1 MALTYASAQGA
12 FALLRR
18 DPGQCLHSAGG
29 QSDRY
34 RYRRSDICEHGEF
47 VYNDSGER
55 CANRTD
61 QATMHDLAAEFVDV
75 VKTYRTPMH
84 RGRMIQALR
93 GVSLGIEPGEV
104 LALLGPNRAGKTTLL
119 KILLGLC
126 HPSGGRVFR
135 LGRPISQRSTLARV
149 GFMHENQ
156 AFPRYLTA
164 AGLLKFCGQLSLV
177 PASVLRARVP
187 ALLEKMGLTDRA
199 HEPIA
204 RFSKGMVQRL
214 ALAQALIAEPDLLV
228 LDEPME
234 GLDLIGRLLLHEIV
248 DEQRRAGKTV
258 LVVSHALGEVAQIC
272 DRLAV
277 LVGGSLAYLGA
288 LASLLRAVPRRDRKS
303 TRLNS

>member
-1 MALTYASAQGA
+1 MQTLT
-12 FALLRR
+12 
-18 DPGQCLHSAGG
+18 
-29 QSDRY
+29 
-34 RYRRSDICEHGEF
+34 
-47 VYNDSGER
+47 
-55 CANRTD
+55 
-61 QATMHDLAAEFVDV
+61 AEFVDV

-104 LALLGPNRAGKTTLL
+104 LALLGPKRAGKTTLL

-135 LGRPISQRSTLARV
+135 LARPISQRSTLARV

-177 PASVLRARVP
+177 PASILRARVP
-187 ALLEKMGLTDRA
+187 ALFEKMGLTDRA

-234 GLDLIGRLLLHEIV
+234 GLDLGARQLLQEIIE
-248 DEQRRAGKTV
+248 EQRYAGKAV
-258 LVVSHALGEVAQIC
+258 LVVSHALGEVAQVC

-277 LVGGSLAYLGA
+277 LVEGRLAYLGS
-288 LASLLRAVPRRDRKS
+288 LASLLRDPDTGGVRTLEAALGTVYRS
-303 TRLNS
+303 

>member
-1 MALTYASAQGA
+1 
-12 FALLRR
+12 
-18 DPGQCLHSAGG
+18 
-29 QSDRY
+29 
-34 RYRRSDICEHGEF
+34 
-47 VYNDSGER
+47 
-55 CANRTD
+55 
-61 QATMHDLAAEFVDV
+61 MHALAAEFVDV
-75 VKTYRTPMH
+75 VKTYRTPLH

-119 KILLGLC
+119 KVLLGLC

-149 GFMHENQ
+149 GYMHENQ

-164 AGLLKFCGQLSLV
+164 AALLGFCGQLSLV

-228 LDEPME
+228 FDEPME
-234 GLDLIGRLLLHEIV
+234 GLDLGARQLLQEIIQ
-248 DEQRRAGKTV
+248 EQRYAGKAV

-277 LVGGSLAYLGA
+277 LVEGRLAYLGS
-288 LASLLRAVPRRDRKS
+288 LASLLRDPDTGGVRTLEAALGTVYRS
-303 TRLNS
+303 